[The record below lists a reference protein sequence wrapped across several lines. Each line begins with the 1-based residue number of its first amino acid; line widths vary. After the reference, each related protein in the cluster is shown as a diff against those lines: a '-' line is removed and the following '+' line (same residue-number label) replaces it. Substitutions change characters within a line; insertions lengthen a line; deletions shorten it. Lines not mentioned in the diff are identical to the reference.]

1 MDVKPAFVHL
11 IDQTVD
17 HAVGIV
23 EAEYDQQLGEAVA
36 AVQILKQPGQDA
48 AQVVALLEEQETEQ
62 VIFLVGILQVEDA
75 LFFVL
80 GKLQIAGKRRCDQ
93 IGQLLPLDLAGKH
106 PHRDIAV
113 DLHKADGNQ
122 AVEPCK
128 GDLLNKLLQLLLG
141 AAIGIEAPHMG
152 DKVPILVHIAFAL
165 NGLGVAVAKVEHQL
179 LIRAGLW
186 LHNAFFGNAV
196 TLQLKR
202 HIRDQLAACFHRKFL
217 DGCLFHN
224 VPLFVVLLTRY
235 PRSGYRRCPASASR
249 HGAAFQYRHPARQ
262 SC

>member
-1 MDVKPAFVHL
+1 MDVEPRVSYL
-11 IDQTVD
+11 MDQTVD
-17 HAVGIV
+17 HAVGVV
-23 EAEYDQQLGEAVA
+23 EAERHQQLRKAV
-36 AVQILKQPGQDA
+36 VPLQILKQPGQNA
-48 AQVVALLEEQETEQ
+48 AQVVALLEEQKTEQ
-62 VIFLVGILQVEDA
+62 VIFLVGILQIEDM
-75 LFFVL
+75 LLL
-80 GKLQIAGKRRCDQ
+80 GIGELQIAGKRRCDQ

-196 TLQLKR
+196 ALQLKR

-235 PRSGYRRCPASASR
+235 PRSGYRHRPASVSG
-249 HGAAFQYRHPARQ
+249 HGAAFQYRHPVRQ